1 MKSPFFSRLLLGFLL
16 LFALSASAA
25 RLESDRDEIAVGE
38 IVTINLK
45 GAPFIALVEWK
56 VSPELEVIESDDKH
70 VRVRGIQPG
79 AGMVTCEMNLS
90 VHKRA
95 VRVSGSAPARRPDD
109 VRPPPPPVMP
119 PPPPV
124 TPPQRQTPP
133 GAVAGIWQ
141 ITSEGDSGYLELR
154 MDRGILIARLRMD
167 STNQWEDMQDVRFDG
182 AIDELSFSRP
192 ATNQSFRGQYR
203 GESLHGRTSQWGGR
217 GYSGATPSGQW
228 SASRGGLRDVRRP
241 EPPTTRSGGLIA
253 HLAMTANPVEDV
265 GRLPVSNNGARPT
278 RDRFGREGGAL
289 LFDGRAWLELPL
301 DINPGRLPH
310 LTIAA
315 WVRADADQPIQQIVS
330 HDNGGYDRSLG
341 IDYRGGGNGWSA
353 FAGSGAVLG
362 VKPVQTGKWTFVA
375 AVWDQV
381 AQRVQLYADGQHFEK
396 AGSTGDGHGSLRIG
410 MNPSYGEHFRGAID
424 EVWIFDEVLDA
435 NAIAHLRGNEP
446 SVAQPAIR
454 PHLSI
459 ERGQYAPGEAIVV
472 SFTAPASYANDAWI
486 GIIPSAI
493 PHGSEAENDRH
504 DLTYQYLQKRTGGSL
519 SFNAPTQPGDYD
531 FRMHDTDSNG
541 REVAS
546 VSFRVGAPGGDGGG
560 RGYTADRPHD
570 PGPASDR
577 GSSEKEIQEL
587 MNQLRG
593 LMGR

>member
-154 MDRGILIARLRMD
+154 MDRGILLARLRMD

-203 GESLHGRTSQWGGR
+203 GESLQGRTTQWGGR

-228 SASRGGLRDVRRP
+228 SASRGGLRD
-241 EPPTTRSGGLIA
+241 
-253 HLAMTANPVEDV
+253 
-265 GRLPVSNNGARPT
+265 AR
-278 RDRFGREGGAL
+278 
-289 LFDGRAWLELPL
+289 
-301 DINPGRLPH
+301 
-310 LTIAA
+310 
-315 WVRADADQPIQQIVS
+315 
-330 HDNGGYDRSLG
+330 
-341 IDYRGGGNGWSA
+341 
-353 FAGSGAVLG
+353 
-362 VKPVQTGKWTFVA
+362 
-375 AVWDQV
+375 
-381 AQRVQLYADGQHFEK
+381 
-396 AGSTGDGHGSLRIG
+396 
-410 MNPSYGEHFRGAID
+410 
-424 EVWIFDEVLDA
+424 
-435 NAIAHLRGNEP
+435 HLRGHEP
-446 SVAQPAIR
+446 NVAQPAIH
-454 PHLSI
+454 PDLSI
-459 ERGQYAPGEAIVV
+459 QRGQYAPGEAIVV

-531 FRMHDTDSNG
+531 LRMHDTDNNG

-546 VSFRVGAPGGDGGG
+546 VSFRVGAAGDGGSG